1 VLTQQL
7 FRHMKFDEAY
17 WSGKYRQQL
26 MGWDTG
32 SITTPIKEYL
42 DQIKDKNLRI
52 LVPGCGNGHEVQYLH
67 DNEFNNVT
75 VVDISDE
82 PFTGLINK
90 CMNWHEDSFIVND
103 FFNIIGQYD
112 LIIEQTFFCA
122 LDPQIR
128 QNYASKMHD
137 LLAPD
142 GKLVGVLF
150 NVPFAGDNPPFGGTK
165 EEYVEYFRDKFEF
178 KVFEDC
184 YNSIKPRIGEELF
197 INLIKTYSVRVS
209 T

>member
-1 VLTQQL
+1 
-7 FRHMKFDEAY
+7 MKFDEAY

-32 SITTPIKEYL
+32 SITTPIKEYI
-42 DQIKDKNLRI
+42 DQLVDKDLQV

-67 DNEFNNVT
+67 DNGFNNVT
-75 VVDISDE
+75 VVDISAE
-82 PFTGLINK
+82 PFTGLK
-90 CMNWHEDSFIVND
+90 CKCTNWPEDSFIVDD

-112 LIIEQTFFCA
+112 LIVEQTFFCA
-122 LDPQIR
+122 LDPKMR
-128 QNYASKMHD
+128 QNYASKIHG

-150 NVPFAGDNPPFGGTK
+150 KVFFSGNNPPFGGNK
-165 EEYVEYFRDKFEF
+165 EEYAEYFQDKFEF

-184 YNSIKPRIGEELF
+184 HNSIKPRIGEELF
-197 INLIKTYSVRVS
+197 INLKKVGGVNTS